1 MAEKKLYPFR
11 LTRIEDK
18 YPWGSEEF
26 RLADLGWRD
35 TFVHDGWLSG
45 NTMGDL
51 METYLD
57 RVTGDH
63 VFDAWGVQ
71 FPFQIRRINVR
82 GKMPLRVSPD
92 DETARDRY
100 DHLGKEKLW
109 YVASAG
115 KGSRLMI
122 GFRRDTDASELYQE
136 CLQGDPEHLLNTLEP
151 RTGQYFYI
159 PSGTPHCAA
168 GPMTIVEISESSS
181 LDFCLCDWKSL
192 AEPDSG
198 ALPAVSSSVVRELEQ
213 APFLSPSPRFSRT
226 GLRSNAEEAGSA
238 SDDFAEEFDPEL
250 TIIDALDFIKYQRFP
265 EGLLAGRGA
274 AGECGPWSI
283 CPERVA
289 KQREE
294 DRPFASSGSEDA
306 ALGFET
312 LIQLP
317 HFTVNRVTLRQPVA
331 IDTDR
336 FGSCIAYTSL
346 KGSFEIQTTP
356 EVSPDSERLLAATE
370 GETVLV
376 PAECSNFILAPRT
389 ADTVLLEVMV
399 EKLATDDYPLDA
411 PGDGSEDLVGDGAED
426 SGQL

>member
-18 YPWGSEEF
+18 YSWGSEEF
-26 RLADLGWRD
+26 RLADLGYRD

-71 FPFQIRRINVR
+71 FPFQIRRIKVA
-82 GKMPLRVSPD
+82 GKMPLRVSPE

-100 DHLGKEKLW
+100 DHYGKEKLW
-109 YVASAG
+109 YIVAAE

-122 GFRRDTDASELYQE
+122 GFRRDVTASELYTS
-136 CLQGDPEHLLNTLEP
+136 CLEGNPENLLNTLEP
-151 RTGQYFYI
+151 RAGQYFYI

-168 GPMTIVEISESSS
+168 GPMTIVEISESSA
-181 LDFCLCDWKSL
+181 LDFCLCGWG
-192 AEPDSG
+192 EP
-198 ALPAVSSSVVRELEQ
+198 VSE
-213 APFLSPSPRFSRT
+213 
-226 GLRSNAEEAGSA
+226 
-238 SDDFAEEFDPEL
+238 DEFDSSL
-250 TIIDALDFIKYQRFP
+250 SIIDALDFIKYERFP
-265 EGLLAGRGA
+265 EALLAGKGA
-274 AGECGPWSI
+274 ADK
-283 CPERVA
+283 A
-289 KQREE
+289 
-294 DRPFASSGSEDA
+294 DSEDT
-306 ALGFET
+306 ALGFEN
-312 LIQLP
+312 LLRLP

-370 GETVLV
+370 GETVLI
-376 PAECSNFILAPRT
+376 PAECSNFILAPRSS
-389 ADTVLLEVMV
+389 DTVLLEVMV
-399 EKLATDDYPLDA
+399 EKLPSDDDA
-411 PGDGSEDLVGDGAED
+411 FYAPRDGGEDLVGDGAED